1 MQRIPD
7 EEFAQRIISIQKKL
21 EENDYDA
28 YLVHANETDHG
39 NVRYLSDH
47 WPIFETAGVIIP
59 RQGDPVLLIG
69 PEAEPFARER
79 SRITKIR
86 KLLAYREASEPD
98 YPGMRLP
105 SFRDV
110 FEEISGG
117 EGIQRLA
124 VGDHAIMTLPVYEGV
139 REALGEKG
147 RIIRAEWLISDLR
160 AEKSENEI
168 AMIKEAHRISERAF
182 EDILGLMEPGMTEKK
197 VLGLLTER
205 LYHYGAE
212 SEAYPNYVFSGVKTR
227 NAIGQASYETLKE
240 GQLIQ
245 LCVGAR
251 YGGYASSVGRPVCIG
266 KMPARVRKS
275 VQFGLEAH
283 KETFAWIR
291 EGIPAK
297 EVATRYYDFFAAH
310 GYEDN
315 FLYGP
320 CHGCGIGENEKPWIE
335 TNSEYLLQSNMT
347 FMADTFFAAD
357 DFGFRWEDG
366 IRVTAEGCE
375 VFSNI
380 RHEIIEL

>member
-1 MQRIPD
+1 MQCIPD
-7 EEFAQRIISIQKKL
+7 EEFAQRIQSIQEKL
-21 EENDYDA
+21 EENNFDA

-59 RQGDPVLLIG
+59 REGEPVLLIG

-79 SRITKIR
+79 SRIKKIR

-98 YPGMRLP
+98 YPDMKLP
-105 SFRDV
+105 TFEDV
-110 FEEISGG
+110 FDEISHGR
-117 EGIQRLA
+117 GIRRLA
-124 VGDHAIMTLPVYEGV
+124 IGDRATMTLPVYEGIW
-139 REALGEKG
+139 EALGGNGEILNADG
-147 RIIRAEWLISDLR
+147 IISDLR
-160 AEKSENEI
+160 AVKSENELALI
-168 AMIKEAHRISERAF
+168 REAHRISEKAF
-182 EDILGLMEPGMTEKK
+182 TDILDLIQPGMTEKK
-197 VLGLLTER
+197 VLGLLIER

-212 SEAYPNYVFSGVKTR
+212 CEAYPNYVFSGIKTR
-227 NAIGQASYETLKE
+227 NAIGQASYDEIKT

-245 LCVGAR
+245 FCVGAR

-266 KMPARVRKS
+266 KMPDRVRES
-275 VQFGLEAH
+275 VRFGLEVH

-291 EGIPAK
+291 EGVEAK
-297 EVATRYYDFFAAH
+297 EVATRYYDYFVKH
-310 GYEDN
+310 GYGEN

-335 TNSEYLLQSNMT
+335 TNSEYLLRRNMT
-347 FMADTFFAAD
+347 FMADTFFTAR

-366 IRVTAEGCE
+366 IRVTEEGCE